1 MFFCLETKEPKIQEG
16 FEEIF
21 ALRQNRGCRLPL
33 HALFRLGE
41 THFRWRHHYL

>member
-21 ALRQNRGCRLPL
+21 GDAKTAAVAYRSMLFFALPTSLKDLDHEG
-33 HALFRLGE
+33 
-41 THFRWRHHYL
+41 